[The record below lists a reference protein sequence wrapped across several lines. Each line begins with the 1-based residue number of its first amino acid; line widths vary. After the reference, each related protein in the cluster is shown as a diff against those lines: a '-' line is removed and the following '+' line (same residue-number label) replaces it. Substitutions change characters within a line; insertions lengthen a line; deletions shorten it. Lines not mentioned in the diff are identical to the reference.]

1 MGAYGASVQAGTLY
15 GCEDGGDLL
24 LLDVTPLTLGFESGA
39 GEIAPMIMRNT
50 VIPTKRSQLISTSED
65 NQQTVSIRIYEGER
79 PLANDSHF
87 LGEFNITGI
96 PPAPRGQPRIEVT
109 FEIDSNGIL
118 YVGAEHRGTGK
129 SEKVS
134 ISNDKGRLTE
144 EQIEHM
150 IRDAERFASVD
161 QTGKERRWART
172 AFSEYLGM
180 MKGAMGGSSGIENV
194 TSKMDDKEKEMLLNA
209 VNHATQWLRSHPG
222 AELHE
227 IEAQRGGV
235 ESMCKCTSTLL
246 KYCPGDAARELDV
259 GNAPRMHYVN
269 DHKSKAPAMP
279 NMIEAP
285 EMPKMLTDVLFDSI
299 DEEL

>member
-118 YVGAEHRGTGK
+118 YVGAEHKGTGK

-144 EQIEHM
+144 EQIEDM
-150 IRDAERFASVD
+150 IRNAERFASVD
-161 QTGKERRWART
+161 RAGTERRRART
-172 AFSEYLGM
+172 ALSEYLGM
-180 MKGAMGGSSGIENV
+180 MKGVMESSSGVENDQV
-194 TSKMDDKEKEMLLNA
+194 DDKDKALLLEA
-209 VNHATQWLRSHPG
+209 VNNAALWLRSNP
-222 AELHE
+222 
-227 IEAQRGGV
+227 
-235 ESMCKCTSTLL
+235 
-246 KYCPGDAARELDV
+246 D
-259 GNAPRMHYVN
+259 
-269 DHKSKAPAMP
+269 
-279 NMIEAP
+279 
-285 EMPKMLTDVLFDSI
+285 
-299 DEEL
+299 